1 MSYSY
6 IKPGRLQ
13 SVALENYRGLYGQSV
28 AEMDQAVAALPRKE
42 DQIDLTHG
50 DTRAFLPPA
59 SAFKNFTRAVTE
71 NTEAYSVYRGSATVR
86 NLLAPRISTLL
97 GIDVDPTKE
106 LIIMPG
112 TQGALFGAL
121 SAFVG
126 LGTIVA
132 FPAMEYFMNERIV
145 AFLGGESI
153 RVPAAITP
161 EGFIE
166 IKEEDLESDHKAGA
180 TVFVFSNPNNPT
192 GGIYTREMSEKIARW
207 AKKYEISVIADQLYC
222 RLIYD
227 NRNYTHFSAL
237 AGMKEQSIT
246 LLGPSKTE
254 SMSGYRVGVAVASA
268 PIINSMETL
277 QSMTSLRAAGYSQHA
292 LAGWL
297 DEEPGWLEER
307 TVLHQ
312 EIRDYLVQGLSTIPG
327 LKVCSPGGSSYI
339 FPSVADCASVSGNDY
354 KNDFSFVKDL
364 KLSGVLVSPGYQ
376 SGLAGKGSFRINFS
390 QHFELIK
397 TSVDKITSLIRI

>member
-1 MSYSY
+1 
-6 IKPGRLQ
+6 
-13 SVALENYRGLYGQSV
+13 
-28 AEMDQAVAALPRKE
+28 
-42 DQIDLTHG
+42 
-50 DTRAFLPPA
+50 
-59 SAFKNFTRAVTE
+59 
-71 NTEAYSVYRGSATVR
+71 
-86 NLLAPRISTLL
+86 LL

-126 LGTIVA
+126 SGTIVA
-132 FPAMEYFMNERIV
+132 FPAMEYFMYERIV

-153 RVPAAITP
+153 RVPAVITA
-161 EGFIE
+161 EGLIE
-166 IKEEDLESDHKAGA
+166 INEEALESAHKAGA
-180 TVFVFSNPNNPT
+180 SVFVFSNPNNPT
-192 GGIYTREMSEKIARW
+192 GGVYSLELSEKIAMW
-207 AKKYEISVIADQLYC
+207 AKKHEISVIADQLYC

-227 NRNYTHFSAL
+227 NRKYTHFSAL
-237 AGMKEQSIT
+237 PGMKDQSIT

-254 SMSGYRVGVAVASA
+254 SMSGYRVGVAVAST

-292 LAGWL
+292 LSGWL

-307 TVLHQ
+307 TELHQ
-312 EIRDYLVQGLSTIPG
+312 EIRDYLVQGLSTISG
-327 LKVCSPGGSSYI
+327 LKICSPGGSSYI
-339 FPSVADCASVSGNDY
+339 FPSVANCASINGNDY
-354 KNDFSFVKDL
+354 ENDFEFVKDL